1 MKATNSYLFST
12 AQIKK
17 IFVSPK
23 VRLKATLEKL
33 YGVAFTD
40 TAINIIINSWCKVDT
55 ICFVRPFNSSR
66 VQVWIGKPISI
77 TNSEITIESGC
88 EVVYESGERNTI
100 NNNVTSSYQEYPTQ
114 KLLGSASDFCK
125 IPSYEEFNKRMYDLY
140 NKNLNKI
147 QYASIMAY
155 WIINES
161 YVLNTSTLGSTSQ
174 YMLMLG
180 PNNYQQGDTVY
191 WVGPY
196 SYYVNNADV
205 GGGIKYYQYV
215 YPTSQY
221 ISRCWGKLEDF
232 CLL

>member
-1 MKATNSYLFST
+1 
-12 AQIKK
+12 
-17 IFVSPK
+17 
-23 VRLKATLEKL
+23 
-33 YGVAFTD
+33 
-40 TAINIIINSWCKVDT
+40 
-55 ICFVRPFNSSR
+55 
-66 VQVWIGKPISI
+66 
-77 TNSEITIESGC
+77 
-88 EVVYESGERNTI
+88 
-100 NNNVTSSYQEYPTQ
+100 
-114 KLLGSASDFCK
+114 
-125 IPSYEEFNKRMYDLY
+125 MYDLY

-205 GGGIKYYQYV
+205 GSGTKYNQYA